1 MWGLFFCAALVG
13 AVFLYIPGF
22 LVLRGFRASFS
33 FAFAFAPLI
42 GIPATVAIT
51 FVYSL
56 IGVQSSWASVLF
68 PQLAFGVILF
78 LLGKHR
84 AASSRESLF
93 AEGDRVTLGFDP
105 RSLLLYVAVG
115 IAVSSVMFVSFL
127 QEPISF
133 AQEYDNVVH
142 LGSIRSF
149 VESGN
154 WSPFGTSLYVGD
166 IDSGLNPLPGT
177 GFYPPVW
184 YDVAAFM
191 VSMLGVPIVLSVN
204 AANFV
209 FAGIVFPIGVFAFM
223 SVVFEERCDVV
234 RWGAACALAFSA
246 FPWMTIA
253 WGPLFPNTAAFCLA
267 PLVAALFVLL
277 FREGLPARSRIG
289 FALLF
294 VAGVVALAFTQPNAV
309 FTVGVWLVPFLAY
322 RVSFAA
328 DLVYRGGRT
337 HRGLRVLFA
346 VAALV
351 AVGFIW
357 FAAYCLPFLQAVVQ
371 HSWIAVQSKP
381 QAFASALTLGFM
393 SKGTQLALMVF
404 VIIGAALTL
413 KSREWLW
420 LSFAFAI
427 ACGLFVVDVS
437 SDGPLQHLL
446 TGFWYTDYYRV
457 AAMAAM
463 FGIPLASLGIA
474 EASSRI
480 SALLARLRHA
490 EVHLSSVVSVA
501 LCFVLLLAG
510 NVISIPM
517 VSDSSP
523 EGAPRLGK
531 SSFCS
536 VWQQLYRENNVDYIY
551 TTEEKEFVKEAKQ
564 LIPDGALVINNP
576 NDGSCF
582 CYVVDDI
589 RVYYRYLRAY
599 GEGGESE
606 DSELIR
612 SRLDMIAHD
621 ERVNQ
626 AVRNVGA
633 EYVLL
638 LDQGRENDP
647 ADPDSFFFFTYERKG
662 LWSGIDLVSD
672 TTPGFEV
679 VLSRNDM
686 RLYRITAIEE

>member
-1 MWGLFFCAALVG
+1 
-13 AVFLYIPGF
+13 
-22 LVLRGFRASFS
+22 
-33 FAFAFAPLI
+33 
-42 GIPATVAIT
+42 
-51 FVYSL
+51 
-56 IGVQSSWASVLF
+56 
-68 PQLAFGVILF
+68 
-78 LLGKHR
+78 
-84 AASSRESLF
+84 
-93 AEGDRVTLGFDP
+93 
-105 RSLLLYVAVG
+105 
-115 IAVSSVMFVSFL
+115 
-127 QEPISF
+127 
-133 AQEYDNVVH
+133 
-142 LGSIRSF
+142 
-149 VESGN
+149 
-154 WSPFGTSLYVGD
+154 
-166 IDSGLNPLPGT
+166 
-177 GFYPPVW
+177 
-184 YDVAAFM
+184 
-191 VSMLGVPIVLSVN
+191 ML
-204 AANFV
+204 
-209 FAGIVFPIGVFAFM
+209 
-223 SVVFEERCDVV
+223 
-234 RWGAACALAFSA
+234 
-246 FPWMTIA
+246 
-253 WGPLFPNTAAFCLA
+253 
-267 PLVAALFVLL
+267 
-277 FREGLPARSRIG
+277 ARSRIG

-294 VAGVVALAFTQPNAV
+294 VVGVVALAFTQPNAV
-309 FTVGVWLVPFLAY
+309 FTVGVWLIPFLTY
-322 RVSFAA
+322 RASFAA
-328 DLVYRGGRT
+328 DLVRRDGKA
-337 HRGLRVLFA
+337 HRGLRVLFV

-351 AVGFIW
+351 AIGLIW

-381 QAFASALTLGFM
+381 QAFVSALTLGFM
-393 SKGTQLALMVF
+393 SKGTQLVLMIF

-413 KSREWLW
+413 KRREWLW

-474 EASSRI
+474 EVSSGI
-480 SALLARLRHA
+480 SALFARLRHV
-490 EVHLSSVVSVA
+490 EVRLSSVVSVA

-510 NVISIPM
+510 NAISIPA

-523 EGAPRLGK
+523 EGTPRLGK
-531 SSFCS
+531 SSFYS

-582 CYVVDDI
+582 CYVVDDM

-599 GEGGESE
+599 GEGGESA

-621 ERVNQ
+621 EQVNQ
-626 AVRNVGA
+626 AVRNIGA

>member
-1 MWGLFFCAALVG
+1 
-13 AVFLYIPGF
+13 
-22 LVLRGFRASFS
+22 
-33 FAFAFAPLI
+33 
-42 GIPATVAIT
+42 
-51 FVYSL
+51 
-56 IGVQSSWASVLF
+56 
-68 PQLAFGVILF
+68 
-78 LLGKHR
+78 
-84 AASSRESLF
+84 
-93 AEGDRVTLGFDP
+93 
-105 RSLLLYVAVG
+105 
-115 IAVSSVMFVSFL
+115 
-127 QEPISF
+127 
-133 AQEYDNVVH
+133 
-142 LGSIRSF
+142 
-149 VESGN
+149 
-154 WSPFGTSLYVGD
+154 
-166 IDSGLNPLPGT
+166 
-177 GFYPPVW
+177 
-184 YDVAAFM
+184 
-191 VSMLGVPIVLSVN
+191 ML
-204 AANFV
+204 
-209 FAGIVFPIGVFAFM
+209 
-223 SVVFEERCDVV
+223 
-234 RWGAACALAFSA
+234 
-246 FPWMTIA
+246 
-253 WGPLFPNTAAFCLA
+253 
-267 PLVAALFVLL
+267 
-277 FREGLPARSRIG
+277 ARSRIG

-294 VAGVVALAFTQPNAV
+294 VVGVVALAFTQPNAV
-309 FTVGVWLVPFLAY
+309 FTVGVWLIPFLTY
-322 RVSFAA
+322 RASFAA
-328 DLVYRGGRT
+328 DLVRRGGRT

-357 FAAYCLPFLQAVVQ
+357 FAAYRLPFLQAVVQ

-381 QAFASALTLGFM
+381 QAFVSALTLGFM
-393 SKGTQLALMVF
+393 SKGTQLVLMIF

-413 KSREWLW
+413 KRQEWLW

-463 FGIPLASLGIA
+463 LGIPLASLGIA
-474 EASSRI
+474 EVSSRI
-480 SALLARLRHA
+480 SALFARLRHV
-490 EVHLSSVVSVA
+490 EVRLSSVVSVA
-501 LCFVLLLAG
+501 LCLVLLLAG
-510 NVISIPM
+510 NVISIPA

-523 EGAPRLGK
+523 EGVPRLGK

-551 TTEEKEFVKEAKQ
+551 TTEEKEFVEEAKQ

-582 CYVVDDI
+582 CYVVDDM

-679 VLSRNDM
+679 VLSQNDM